1 MSPRSVEKVRK
12 FFGERGLDIQV
23 QELPASTR
31 TAQLAAEAIGAPLGS
46 IVKSILF
53 LADGR
58 PVLVLVAGDRKADTR
73 KLASLLGASQVE
85 IAEAETVR
93 RLTGYT
99 IGGVPPVAHPQS
111 LPTLVDESLLR
122 FATIYAAAGSPNA
135 LFAIPTSLLVD
146 LVGGRTANLSAF

>member
-31 TAQLAAEAIGAPLGS
+31 TAPLAAQAVGAPLGS
-46 IVKSILF
+46 
-53 LADGR
+53 
-58 PVLVLVAGDRKADTR
+58 LVLVAGDRRADPQKIAT
-73 KLASLLGASQVE
+73 LLRASQVE
-85 IAEAETVR
+85 IANAETVR
-93 RLTGYT
+93 RVTGYA